1 MTARRPRSD
10 EDGVGAFN
18 SLLGALVI
26 LTMILVATHVLLA
39 LQRRTV
45 VDSVAFDVARR
56 VAVDGGMSAA
66 DAEGRARDLL
76 HDPSAQLTWRVGDDG
91 AIELRVTTRSPTL
104 IGIGPLRSLA
114 TIRRTVHV
122 RREQLQ
128 DGPTGR
134 IAS

>member
-1 MTARRPRSD
+1 MTTRRPRSE

-66 DAEGRARDLL
+66 DAEVRARALL
-76 HDPSAQLTWRVGDDG
+76 HDPSAELAWRVGNDG
-91 AIELRVTTRSPTL
+91 AIELRVSTRSPTV
-104 IGIGPLRSLA
+104 IGVGPLRRLA
-114 TIRRTVHV
+114 TIVRTVHV
-122 RREQLQ
+122 RREELQ
-128 DGPTGR
+128 GDRTGR
-134 IAS
+134 NTS

>member
-56 VAVDGGMSAA
+56 VAVDGGMSTAE
-66 DAEGRARDLL
+66 AEGRARALL
-76 HDPSAQLTWRVGDDG
+76 HDPNAELAWRVGSDG
-91 AIELRVTTRSPTL
+91 AVELRVSTRSPNV
-104 IGIGPLRSLA
+104 IGVGPLRSLA
-114 TIRRTVHV
+114 TIVRTVHV
-122 RREQLQ
+122 RRERLQ
-128 DGPTGR
+128 DGSTGR